1 MINRDI
7 NTYYGH
13 AFERIIIDMIRNN
26 IIEMPFKPLYVKRF
40 WHKEV
45 EIDAIAANDETKEMA
60 FIECKFKDNIDGTKI
75 FNDLK
80 YKSLKVDYN
89 RNKEYYIIIAKSFKT
104 KSDGAI
110 NIDFNALKNLVIA

>member
-26 IIEMPFKPLYVKRF
+26 IIELPFKPLYVNRF